1 MTTTNLIISDNDP
14 IISIYCGT
22 TISEKKKKKNFT
34 MKIYKSHRSKEEE
47 EEEEEE
53 GVNEKQ
59 FQ

>member
-14 IISIYCGT
+14 IISIYCGI
-22 TISEKKKKKNFT
+22 TISEKKKKKKKNFT

-47 EEEEEE
+47 EEE